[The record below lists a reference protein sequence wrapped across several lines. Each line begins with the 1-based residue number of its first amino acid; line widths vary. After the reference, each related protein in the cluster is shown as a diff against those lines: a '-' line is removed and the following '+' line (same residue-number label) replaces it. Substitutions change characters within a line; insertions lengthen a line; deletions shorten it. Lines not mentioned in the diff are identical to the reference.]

1 MRLPALLLSLM
12 NWGKKAFFSYGP
24 PVMVIRLSFETDTL
38 GQVHENKVYSWYLPW
53 RWYVGEMN
61 VVGTN
66 CAKAGQNLC
75 EGCDDEVLI
84 VSESKP
90 WIGISTLLDWMWLR
104 RSRFNPTTIWQT
116 RDKLEYMDVS
126 LKFGIFPSGHYIHVV
141 TVVLWTDFQAQGT
154 KRNIW
159 IMIIPLI
166 PQNPILVEWLNSKL
180 GGF

>member
-12 NWGKKAFFSYGP
+12 NWGKEALFFLMAPRNSHQAFIWGWH
-24 PVMVIRLSFETDTL
+24 L
-38 GQVHENKVYSWYLPW
+38 GSGSWKQSIAGILPW

-61 VVGTN
+61 VVRSN

-104 RSRFNPTTIWQT
+104 RSRFNPTTVWQT
-116 RDKLEYMDVS
+116 KDKLEYMDVS

-154 KRNIW
+154 KWNIW
-159 IMIIPLI
+159 IYEFHWYLKI
-166 PQNPILVEWLNSKL
+166 QFWSS
-180 GGF
+180 G